1 MAKRAPAYVVTLQPA
16 PGRDGIRDMRCLLK
30 IAKRFLRLRAIS
42 ARELPPINRRRG
54 ARRPIAAFTQRR
66 NEDITMTIL
75 KRFGPGS
82 KYLKLEDVHGKPP
95 MRERIGLVKPEKGKF
110 GERLVL
116 TFEPSGKMLSL
127 NKPSVGN
134 LLRDFGEDDSDWV
147 GKLVEVYAG
156 EVETQNGTA
165 DAILVRAADLDAT
178 AAAKVAKPAKAKSA
192 KSEMDDEIPF

>member
-1 MAKRAPAYVVTLQPA
+1 MNVPPAYVVTLQPA
-16 PGRDGIRDMRCLLK
+16 PDRDGIRDLRCLLK
-30 IAKRFLRLRAIS
+30 IAKRCLGMRALS
-42 ARELPPINRRRG
+42 AREIPPVNRRRG
-54 ARRPIAAFTQRR
+54 ARRPIATITQRR
-66 NEDITMTIL
+66 NEDITMTNL

-95 MRERIGLVKPEKGKF
+95 THERIGLVKPENGKF

-127 NKPSVGN
+127 NKTSVGN

-165 DAILVRAADLDAT
+165 DAILVRAADEGAT
-178 AAAKVAKPAKAKSA
+178 GAGAAKAATPTSTD
-192 KSEMDDEIPF
+192 SMDDEIPF